1 MRMRA
6 YNVHR
11 QWVALGTRLVHAPVL
26 LLCSFAHCLL
36 TSLVCQSS
44 FDCGCPSP
52 LHHIMAEFA
61 RNIIGIVS
69 AGTKVALVLSQLA
82 ADVGL
87 AGHEARMIGGE
98 IRSLCSVLRALGDA
112 IETLERSPRY
122 AHCSELISD
131 MADDSLQMFTEVLD
145 AVDKMRK
152 MTSGREGRDGNF
164 GLVERLQWAVFKK
177 PKLLV
182 LRAAI
187 EAYKTNLTLMLSTLS
202 TVERTARP
210 MYVYLLLHVSTGH

>member
-1 MRMRA
+1 
-6 YNVHR
+6 
-11 QWVALGTRLVHAPVL
+11 
-26 LLCSFAHCLL
+26 
-36 TSLVCQSS
+36 
-44 FDCGCPSP
+44 
-52 LHHIMAEFA
+52 MAEFA

-98 IRSLCSVLRALGDA
+98 IRSLCSVLRTLGDA

-131 MADDSLQMFTEVLD
+131 MADDSLQMFTEVID